1 MCESSSRNG
10 WEMRDMGRGKE
21 KKEEEEKKEARKG
34 RKTNFISKAF

>member
-1 MCESSSRNG
+1 
-10 WEMRDMGRGKE
+10 MRDMGRGKE